1 MIDTKQLYQKIETLP
16 DELLPQV
23 ADFVDFLIFK
33 NNLDDNELSEEV
45 KTELDRRYQNYLDN
59 PDSAIPLK
67 VVKEELM
74 QKYGKV

>member
-1 MIDTKQLYQKIETLP
+1 MVDTQQLYQKIETLP

-23 ADFVDFLIFK
+23 VDYVDFLIFK
-33 NNLDDNELSEEV
+33 NNLKDNELSDEV
-45 KTELDRRYQNYLDN
+45 KTELDRRYQNYLEN

-67 VVKEELM
+67 VVKDELI

>member
-1 MIDTKQLYQKIETLP
+1 MVNTQQLYQKIEALP

-23 ADFVDFLIFK
+23 ADYVDFLIFK
-33 NNLDDNELSEEV
+33 NNLNDNELSDEV
-45 KTELDRRYQNYLDN
+45 KTELDQRYQDYLEN

-67 VVKEELM
+67 VVKDELI